1 MIQQQGS
8 ERPTTSGSYKSEQ
21 DTTIRVHAVDA
32 ALLSR
37 SSCVSQP
44 KPTMHPHFCK
54 RSIAQYSQKV
64 ELYRGSVST
73 VYKALDDVTGTKV
86 ILKCY
91 HKKKMQAKH
100 YNKLDREIKA
110 MDEDSVWLAME
121 LCEGG
126 DLFKSLMLHG
136 GRLDEHYVCTEII
149 APLLRVLEKSHA
161 MNIMHR
167 DIKPENLF
175 LTRYQKIRVG
185 DFGLAV
191 DWSKELPFSR
201 SGTLD
206 YMAPEVLRNPASQLQ
221 ESSDVTLEQLQA
233 KGIKPYDDKVDVWAV
248 GVLAYE
254 MVVGKPPFEVE
265 DEAQTANLIMTSN
278 AITSLPR
285 TPP

>member
-1 MIQQQGS
+1 MVALRGPFVA
-8 ERPTTSGSYKSEQ
+8 ELTSWFQ
-21 DTTIRVHAVDA
+21 
-32 ALLSR
+32 
-37 SSCVSQP
+37 
-44 KPTMHPHFCK
+44 
-54 RSIAQYSQKV
+54 
-64 ELYRGSVST
+64 
-73 VYKALDDVTGTKV
+73 
-86 ILKCY
+86 
-91 HKKKMQAKH
+91 
-100 YNKLDREIKA
+100 
-110 MDEDSVWLAME
+110 DEDSVWLAME

-201 SGTLD
+201 SGTL
-206 YMAPEVLRNPASQLQ
+206 LQ

-278 AITSLPR
+278 AITFPTAHSSMWADFVRSVLVKDPQQR
-285 TPP
+285 PSAAQLMHHPW